1 MDDIET
7 ALRHVISVHGSVRAA
22 ALKMG
27 FSEDAAAR
35 VLAGEGVGG
44 KNLARFRRALGLPAS
59 APLRQPATVSG
70 ESDVT
75 FGMGGSATGAVT
87 LGHDYWLGRW
97 EQQTLHL
104 RRVLLDQEALLASM
118 RQSSAT
124 TESDHARDAVKQ
136 HATKQNAEHPPGS
149 AESGA
154 RQAQGS

>member
-7 ALRHVISVHGSVRAA
+7 ALRHFISVYGSVRSAA
-22 ALKMG
+22 RNMG

-59 APLRQPATVSG
+59 APLRQTATVSG

-75 FGMGGSATGAVT
+75 FGMGGSATGTVT

-104 RRVLLDQEALLASM
+104 RRVLLDQEALLESM
-118 RQSSAT
+118 RQKSAT
-124 TESDHARDAVKQ
+124 TESQKAADAVVQ
-136 HATKQNAEHPPGS
+136 HATQQTAEHPQGS
-149 AESGA
+149 GGSGA